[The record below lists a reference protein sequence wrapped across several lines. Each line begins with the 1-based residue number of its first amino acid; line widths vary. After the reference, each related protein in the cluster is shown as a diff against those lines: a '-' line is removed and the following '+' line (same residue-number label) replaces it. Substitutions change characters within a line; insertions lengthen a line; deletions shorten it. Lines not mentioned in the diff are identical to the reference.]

1 MPKPLHLRYLYCPPP
16 LIPFRFCSDQTGGLM
31 VQIHGKRHVK
41 LAKFGCL
48 LCGRFLFAPR
58 SYELDHDV
66 AVCACGASRYK
77 TMSVRAPRHV
87 QAYWDAQCRAVY
99 SSYRRRLKRYALPSV
114 HAERVA
120 SDVFGWSVLSVDA
133 ESISEALFDDAT
145 NTLSIPNLD
154 STATPT
160 SFQQQTASLLHACRS
175 ALVSG
180 LGRVADVGREN
191 KGKAS

>member
-1 MPKPLHLRYLYCPPP
+1 
-16 LIPFRFCSDQTGGLM
+16 M

-41 LAKFGCL
+41 LAKFGCVR
-48 LCGRFLFAPR
+48 CGRFLFAPR

-66 AVCACGASRYK
+66 TVCACGASRYK
-77 TMSVRAPRHV
+77 TISVRAPRHV

-114 HAERVA
+114 HVEHLA
-120 SDVFGWSVLSVDA
+120 SDVLSWSVLNVDD
-133 ESISEALFDDAT
+133 ESIEALLDDAAS
-145 NTLSIPNLD
+145 TLSISNPNA
-154 STATPT
+154 TATQT
-160 SFQQQTASLLHACRS
+160 SFQRQTASLLHACRS

>member
-1 MPKPLHLRYLYCPPP
+1 M
-16 LIPFRFCSDQTGGLM
+16 GGLM
-31 VQIHGKRHVK
+31 AQIHRKRHVK

-48 LCGRFLFAPR
+48 RCGRFLFAPR

-66 AVCACGASRYK
+66 AVCACDASRYK
-77 TMSVRAPRHV
+77 TTNVRAPNHV
-87 QAYWDAQCRAVY
+87 QVYWDAQCRAAY

-114 HAERVA
+114 HAERLA
-120 SDVFGWSVLSVDA
+120 SDVLGWSVISVGD
-133 ESISEALFDDAT
+133 ESINEADYAALAVS
-145 NTLSIPNLD
+145 NPD
-154 STATPT
+154 STVTPT
-160 SFQQQTASLLHACRS
+160 SFQRQTFSILHACRS